1 MTKKSRVLFVGSF
14 IEMAKDG
21 SVGGQ
26 MYACRSIIA
35 SDLSSYI
42 DWILLDTTGESVPPP
57 PVVIRLFFAIKRV
70 FKFIF
75 LLGYKKP
82 ESVLIFTANTPSI
95 FEKGL
100 MALIASLFSI
110 KVIIAP
116 RGGPLDKEIENNKLV
131 RIFVQFVFKNATYI
145 ICQGAYWKSFFSK
158 LVDKNN
164 DNRFVVIPNWI
175 DSSLYDITKIKKRV
189 DGILRVLYMGW
200 IQEDKGVH
208 DIFSAIKK
216 LPLINKKVEFIFLGD
231 GPSRQYFFE
240 MTKNYI
246 SPFQYLFPGWVHGE
260 EKLTY
265 LANADIFILASHSEG
280 LPNSL
285 MEAMLCGIPS
295 IATNV
300 GSVSDL
306 IINGETGLLI
316 EKQNIEQLADGIN
329 QLINSESLRAKF
341 SIEGKKRILSN
352 HSILSATDSFKKI
365 LL

>member
-35 SDLSSYI
+35 SELSSYI

-57 PVVIRLFFAIKRV
+57 PVIIRLFYAIKRV
-70 FKFIF
+70 GKFIF

-116 RGGPLDKEIENNKLV
+116 RGGPLDKEIESNKLV
-131 RIFVQFVFKNATYI
+131 RNFVQFVFKNATYI
-145 ICQGAYWKSFFSK
+145 ICQGRYWKSFFSK
-158 LVDKNN
+158 LVDKNK
-164 DNRFVVIPNWI
+164 DSKFVVIPNWI
-175 DSSLYDITKIKKRV
+175 DSSLYDITKIKKRD
-189 DGILRVLYMGW
+189 DGVLRVLYMGW

-216 LPLINKKVEFIFLGD
+216 LPLINRQVEFIFLGD
-231 GPSRQYFFE
+231 GPSRQYFIE
-240 MTKNYI
+240 MTNNVITPY
-246 SPFQYLFPGWVHGE
+246 QYSFPGWVHGE
-260 EKLTY
+260 EKLNY

-306 IINGETGLLI
+306 IINGETGILI
-316 EKQNIEQLADGIN
+316 EKQNIEQLADGMN
-329 QLINSESLRAKF
+329 QLINNASLRAKF
-341 SIEGKKRILSN
+341 SIDGKKRILSN
-352 HSILSATDSFKKI
+352 HSIQSATDSFKKI

>member
-1 MTKKSRVLFVGSF
+1 VVKKRRVLFVGSF
-14 IEMAKDG
+14 IEKAKDG

-35 SDLSSYI
+35 SDLNSYI

-57 PVVIRLFFAIKRV
+57 HVVVRLFFAIKRV

-75 LLGYKKP
+75 LLGFKKP

-100 MALIASLFSI
+100 MALIASFFSI
-110 KVIIAP
+110 NVIIAP

-131 RIFVQFVFKNATYI
+131 RIFVQLVFNRATYI
-145 ICQGAYWKSFFSK
+145 ICQGRYWKSFFSK
-158 LVDKNN
+158 LVDKNK
-164 DNRFVVIPNWI
+164 DSKFVVIPNWI
-175 DSSLYDITKIKKRV
+175 DSSLYDIFKIKKRE
-189 DGILRVLYMGW
+189 DTILRLLYMGW

-216 LPLINKKVEFIFLGD
+216 LPLINRQLEFIFLGD
-231 GPSRQYFFE
+231 GHSRQFFIE
-240 MTKNYI
+240 MTKNENL
-246 SPFQYLFPGWVHGE
+246 PFLFSFPGWVHGE
-260 EKLTY
+260 EKLNY
-265 LANADIFILASHSEG
+265 LANADVFILASHSEG

-306 IINGETGLLI
+306 IINGETGILI

-329 QLINSESLRAKF
+329 QLINNENLRAKF

>member
-1 MTKKSRVLFVGSF
+1 MTKKSKVLFVGSF

-35 SDLSSYI
+35 SELSKYI

-57 PVVIRLFFAIKRV
+57 VLIIRLFYAIKRIL
-70 FKFIF
+70 KFLF
-75 LLGYKKP
+75 LLVYKKP
-82 ESVLIFTANTPSI
+82 ETVLIFTANTPSI

-116 RGGPLDKEIENNKLV
+116 RGGPLDKEIEKNKLV
-131 RIFVQFVFKNATYI
+131 RIFVQLVFQRSTYI
-145 ICQGAYWKSFFSK
+145 ICQGIYWKLFFTK
-158 LVDKNN
+158 LVNKNMESK
-164 DNRFVVIPNWI
+164 FVVIPNWI
-175 DSSLYDITKIKKRV
+175 NSSLYDTSKIIKK
-189 DGILRVLYMGW
+189 DKSILRVLYMGW

-208 DIFSAIKK
+208 DIFSAIKM
-216 LPLINKKVEFIFLGD
+216 LPLFNRQIEFIFLGD
-231 GPSRQYFFE
+231 GPSRQYFIN
-240 MTKNYI
+240 MTNNVS
-246 SPFQYLFPGWVHGE
+246 SPFNFRFPGWVHGE

-295 IATNV
+295 IATKV
-300 GSVSDL
+300 GSVPDL
-306 IINGETGLLI
+306 ILDGETGILI
-316 EKQNIEQLADGIN
+316 DRQNIEQLASGIN
-329 QLINSESLRAKF
+329 QLIIDKNLRAKF

-352 HSILSATDSFKKI
+352 HSIQSATDSFKKI